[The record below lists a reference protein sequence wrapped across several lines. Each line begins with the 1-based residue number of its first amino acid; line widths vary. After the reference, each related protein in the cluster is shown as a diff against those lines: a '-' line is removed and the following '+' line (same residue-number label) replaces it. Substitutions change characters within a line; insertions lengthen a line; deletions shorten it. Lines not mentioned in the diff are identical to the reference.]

1 MKAAFFEKKK
11 KHETKETLDTFS
23 LDIIYSSKV
32 GIIKNI

>member
-1 MKAAFFEKKK
+1 MKAAFFEKK

-23 LDIIYSSKV
+23 PDIIYSSKV